1 MFIIILAGGFWT
13 ALCSWVFWMA
23 LLAIGAFIL
32 GWLFRTP
39 KIDEWKHKYEQEVS
53 NSSGFSKKYA
63 KLEKASTSYNKDKS
77 QLERTIEKQKQELVT
92 LKNKTVKLENDYR
105 ASSSEA
111 KSLTTKLGL
120 LKSEI
125 TGLKSTGET
134 VVAPSDENE
143 KEIDRLTEILNR
155 RDSEIERLRNNVSE
169 VKADK
174 DEYIRRSETYKPRF
188 EEANLERNTLKVKY
202 EKLVEQTK
210 NISTQDKD
218 MATANAELRKEIEA
232 LKAEAA
238 NKVDRQEE
246 VDGLIKVAKKAEA
259 EKNDLQ
265 IKYESLL
272 RHHEQLEAQGKVT
285 PPPAPT
291 TPVMG
296 FASPVTSTPVSPPPA
311 AVTPPPAP
319 VTPTPTPVTH
329 VAGAEDDLKKI
340 EGIGPKIEELIKNGG
355 IKTWAKLSETDPSI
369 IQGFLDAA
377 GPRYKMHKPQSW
389 PLQAGMAARG
399 EWEALEK
406 WQDEHDGGIM

>member
-1 MFIIILAGGFWT
+1 MFTIILAGGFWT
-13 ALCSWVFWMA
+13 MFCSWVFWMA

-53 NSSGFSKKYA
+53 NNAGFSKKYA

-77 QLERTIEKQKQELVT
+77 QLERTIEKQKQELAS
-92 LKNKTVKLENDYR
+92 LKNKNVKLENDYR
-105 ASSSEA
+105 ASSREA
-111 KSLTTKLGL
+111 SSLTTKLGL
-120 LKSEI
+120 LNSEI
-125 TGLKSTGET
+125 SGLKSTGEP
-134 VVAPSDENE
+134 VAAPTDENE
-143 KEIDRLTEILNR
+143 KEVDRLTDILHR
-155 RDSEIERLRNNVSE
+155 RDAEIERLKNSVSE
-169 VKADK
+169 VKAEK
-174 DEYIRRSETYKPRF
+174 DEYIRRSENYKPRF
-188 EEANLERNTLKVKY
+188 EDANLERNTLKVKY
-202 EKLVEQTK
+202 DKLVEQTK
-210 NISTQDKD
+210 NISSEDKD
-218 MATANAELRKEIEA
+218 MASENAKLREELAA

-238 NKVDRQEE
+238 GKGDRQEE

-272 RHHEQLEAQGKVT
+272 RHHEQLEAQGKAT

-291 TPVMG
+291 PV
-296 FASPVTSTPVSPPPA
+296 A
-311 AVTPPPAP
+311 AFTAPVTPPPAP
-319 VTPTPTPVTH
+319 VTPPPAPTPV
-329 VAGAEDDLKKI
+329 ASAEDDLKKI

-355 IKTWAKLSETDPSI
+355 IKTWKKLSETDPSV

>member
-169 VKADK
+169 VKAEK

-246 VDGLIKVAKKAEA
+246 VDGLIKVAK
-259 EKNDLQ
+259 L
-265 IKYESLL
+265 SLI
-272 RHHEQLEAQGKVT
+272 H
-285 PPPAPT
+285 
-291 TPVMG
+291 
-296 FASPVTSTPVSPPPA
+296 
-311 AVTPPPAP
+311 
-319 VTPTPTPVTH
+319 
-329 VAGAEDDLKKI
+329 I
-340 EGIGPKIEELIKNGG
+340 
-355 IKTWAKLSETDPSI
+355 
-369 IQGFLDAA
+369 
-377 GPRYKMHKPQSW
+377 
-389 PLQAGMAARG
+389 
-399 EWEALEK
+399 
-406 WQDEHDGGIM
+406 